1 MLGYV
6 VTPGRGAADRL
17 LDGLATRLAADGLQL
32 LGAVQRNPDVPGA
45 LRCDMELCLLG
56 APGVWRISQR
66 LGPLSRG
73 CRLDPQGLE
82 QAAGAV
88 AAALAAGS
96 PADLLIVNKFGKQEI
111 DGRGFRPVIA
121 DALLRDIPVLTT
133 VNAKNLP
140 AFLAFAEGLAEP
152 LPDQPEALLHWCRS
166 RIAPPEPTRASA

>member
-1 MLGYV
+1 MLAF
-6 VTPGRGAADRL
+6 VTAAGRGEADRL
-17 LDGLATRLAADGLQL
+17 MAWLAGRLREDGLRLA
-32 LGAVQRNPDVPGA
+32 GALQRNVERPGTEI
-45 LRCDMELCLLG
+45 CDMELCLVG
-56 APGVWRISQR
+56 RPTVWRISQD
-66 LGPLSRG
+66 LGPGAQG
-73 CRLDPQGLE
+73 CRLDPEGLE
-82 QAAGAV
+82 QAAGEV
-88 AAALAAGS
+88 AAMLATR
-96 PADLLIVNKFGKQEI
+96 PADLLIVNRFGKQEI